1 MTVPLTDLTALLER
15 LGVTSPSPEADRVEA
30 LLGAVSDEVR
40 GLARRAFEGTPTLYT
55 AVLEPIDGIVT
66 LPHVPVTDV
75 LSVRPVAW
83 DGGELLD
90 LWEPNLVSGGAST
103 TLAAAAAVGDA
114 NLKVTAVDDLAVGDH
129 LRAGSGATRE
139 VVRVTTVGTAG
150 AGGSGV
156 DVEPVLRY
164 AKDAGTALVAVA
176 GSAAWRL
183 VSAPRGR
190 LQLAYSRRLVEVVWR
205 VSGEIPSYV
214 DEATAEWVETRW
226 TTTPARRAGLSAY
239 KTGDDSETYSETLE
253 PGAVLPAV
261 LRMLGLASH
270 REGAVI

>member
-1 MTVPLTDLTALLER
+1 MTVPLTDLAALLER
-15 LGVTSPSPEADRVEA
+15 LGVTSPSTEADRVEA

-40 GLARRAFEGTPTLYT
+40 GLARRAFEGTPTVYT
-55 AVLEPIDGIVT
+55 AALEPIGGIVT

-103 TLAAAAAVGDA
+103 TLAAAADAGDG

-129 LRAGSGATRE
+129 LRAGSGVARE
-139 VVRVTTVGTAG
+139 VVRVSTVGTAG

-156 DVEPVLRY
+156 DVEPALRY
-164 AKDAGTALVAVA
+164 AKASGSALVEVA

-183 VSAPRGR
+183 MSATRGR
-190 LQLAYSRRLVEVVWR
+190 LQLAYRRRLVEVVWR

-226 TTTPARRAGLSAY
+226 TTTPARRAGLSGY
-239 KTGDDSETYSETLE
+239 KTLHDSETYDEKLL
-253 PGAVLPAV
+253 PGSVPPAV
-261 LRMLGLASH
+261 MRMLGLTSH
-270 REGAVI
+270 RQGAVI